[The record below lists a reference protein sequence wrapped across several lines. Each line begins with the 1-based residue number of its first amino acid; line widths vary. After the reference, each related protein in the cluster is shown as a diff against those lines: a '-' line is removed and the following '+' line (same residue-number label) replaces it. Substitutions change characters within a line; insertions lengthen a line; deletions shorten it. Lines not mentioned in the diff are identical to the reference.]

1 MKAIAPD
8 TLGMKLMRN
17 SIMVGDSIMRAVK
30 CGVEAGNLWQRRE
43 IRQQRT
49 DRRQIVGLVQR
60 RQGTNRSRRDTTPW
74 SIRTGRE

>member
-8 TLGMKLMRN
+8 TLGMKLVRN
-17 SIMVGDSIMRAVK
+17 SIMVGDGIMRAVK

-49 DRRQIVGLVQR
+49 DRRQIVGWCSGARV
-60 RQGTNRSRRDTTPW
+60 TNRSRRDTTPW
-74 SIRTGRE
+74 SISTGRE